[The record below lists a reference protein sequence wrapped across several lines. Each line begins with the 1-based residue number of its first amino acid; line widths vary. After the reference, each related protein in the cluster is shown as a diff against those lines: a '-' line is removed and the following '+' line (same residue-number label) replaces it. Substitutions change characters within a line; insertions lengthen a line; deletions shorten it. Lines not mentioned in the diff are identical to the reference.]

1 MRLCMHVRMC
11 MSCVCVRVHVRVCD
25 IRGHR
30 GARTDLKEQLEEPV
44 MRHHAVKAE
53 KLLQAPQSSANADS
67 PTVRRC
73 CLVVCVVWLFA
84 RHAALTAAP
93 CTRVSS
99 AHPQPQRL
107 RRHTCLPLMHRIA
120 HQLLRDARVRAA
132 DSRQNAFRRK
142 HCPHIRPKAIRSL
155 CQPPPTCAAVRTGAA
170 HHGPPVRDTVPCGI
184 RRVTPSCAGSV
195 LLCVVIARSNA
206 AAAPRCIVDSRH
218 CCGPTCHTFPKLRP
232 LSSHA

>member
-30 GARTDLKEQLEEPV
+30 GARTDLKEQLEETV

-53 KLLQAPQSSANADS
+53 KLLQAPQSSAKADS
-67 PTVRRC
+67 PNAG
-73 CLVVCVVWLFA
+73 VVCLFA

-99 AHPQPQRL
+99 AHPQPQRPS
-107 RRHTCLPLMHRIA
+107 RHTCLPLMHRIA

-132 DSRQNAFRRK
+132 DSRQTLSQALPTHTSEGHPQPVPTAADVRCGA
-142 HCPHIRPKAIRSL
+142 HRSGTL
-155 CQPPPTCAAVRTGAA
+155 WPACAGYRA
-170 HHGPPVRDTVPCGI
+170 VRDTPSQPELCGQ
-184 RRVTPSCAGSV
+184 RAAVCCHSTQQCRSCAA
-195 LLCVVIARSNA
+195 L
-206 AAAPRCIVDSRH
+206 H
-218 CCGPTCHTFPKLRP
+218 C
-232 LSSHA
+232 